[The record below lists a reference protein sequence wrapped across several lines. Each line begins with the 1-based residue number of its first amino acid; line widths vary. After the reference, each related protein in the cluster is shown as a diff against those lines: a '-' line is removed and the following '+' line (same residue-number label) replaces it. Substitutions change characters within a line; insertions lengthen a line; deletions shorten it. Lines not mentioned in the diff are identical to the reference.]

1 MTTFTCGCTTS
12 WDNIVQLRRYCD
24 EHNKRGDGPLSH
36 VALFDSW
43 FTSLPQLI
51 RDQVN
56 WDGSRWA
63 MELAWRAS
71 RGDYTLD
78 ASSQQWITPKN
89 RAPMLA
95 AFEQTDKLTLVDA
108 ESGAA
113 VPTKEDT
120 Q

>member
-1 MTTFTCGCTTS
+1 
-12 WDNIVQLRRYCD
+12 
-24 EHNKRGDGPLSH
+24 

-95 AFEQTDKLTLVDA
+95 AFEQAAKFTLVDA

-113 VPTKEDT
+113 TPTKKDT